1 MRLVA
6 SLLLV
11 FATPA
16 AAERYV
22 VQPGETLEHVADAF
36 GCSTAEL
43 LRANKLTNTL
53 VPARTIVTIPTCS
66 KRVRTATRTATRSPA
81 SAPNRPAEANAPADA
96 KARAALATI
105 DGTPGHQPAVARE
118 PVHREPVRR
127 EPAVGPQLPK
137 GEGYHLRRPDN
148 AFGAP
153 HVITYVRGAIAEVRA
168 LYADVHVLA
177 IGDLS
182 SQHGGKLDR
191 HLSHQSGVDIDIG
204 FYFRTQPASYPAQ
217 FVEANG
223 ELDLEATWAL
233 LVALSRSTDRDDG
246 VTMMFLDYDLQA
258 RLVRF
263 ATANGTPKADLEHL
277 FQYPRGKDA
286 MVGLIRHWPSHADH
300 VHVRF
305 AKKS

>member
-1 MRLVA
+1 MRLA
-6 SLLLV
+6 AALLALLV
-11 FATPA
+11 SPA

-36 GCSTAEL
+36 GCATAEL
-43 LRANKLTNTL
+43 LRANRLNNPL
-53 VPARTIVTIPTCS
+53 VPARTVVTIPSCT
-66 KRVRTATRTATRSPA
+66 KRVRTATRSPA
-81 SAPNRPAEANAPADA
+81 HVAKDPADA

-105 DGTPGHQPAVARE
+105 DGEKAPA
-118 PVHREPVRR
+118 PVVPR
-127 EPAVGPQLPK
+127 EPAAPSIGPRLPK
-137 GEGYHLRRPDN
+137 SEGYHLRRPDN

-168 LYADVHVLA
+168 LYPDVHVLA

-182 SQHGGKLDR
+182 SQRGGKLDR

-204 FYFRTQPASYPAQ
+204 FYFRQQPANYPAQ
-217 FVEANG
+217 FIEANG
-223 ELDLEATWAL
+223 DLDLEATWAL
-233 LVALSRSTDRDDG
+233 LVALSRSVDRDDG

-258 RLVRF
+258 RLVRY
-263 ATANGTPKADLEHL
+263 ATKNGTPKADLEHL

-305 AKKS
+305 SNPRSSR